1 MAAAKLDPNT
11 MKVLIAEDA
20 ESVRFALRMAVQY
33 LGHEVVGL
41 AIDGQDA
48 FDQIDNV
55 HPDLVLMD
63 VRMPGMDGLTC
74 TALVTQRDLKPKIII
89 VTAGRTP
96 EEQALKAG
104 ARGFVEKPFELG
116 HLRRLL
122 LEMAGRIAGSL
133 QLCARLTG

>member
-41 AIDGQDA
+41 ATDGQDA
-48 FDQIDNV
+48 LDQFDHV

-74 TALVTQRDLKPKIII
+74 T
-89 VTAGRTP
+89 G
-96 EEQALKAG
+96 
-104 ARGFVEKPFELG
+104 
-116 HLRRLL
+116 LL
-122 LEMAGRIAGSL
+122 
-133 QLCARLTG
+133 T

>member
-1 MAAAKLDPNT
+1 

-41 AIDGQDA
+41 AADGQDA
-48 FDQIDNV
+48 LDQFEQA

-74 TALVTQRDLKPKIII
+74 TALLTQRDPRPKIII
-89 VTAGRTP
+89 VTGGRTT
-96 EEQALKAG
+96 EEQARKAG
-104 ARGFVEKPFELG
+104 ALAFVEKPFEIG
-116 HLRRLL
+116 QLRRLF
-122 LEMAGRIAGSL
+122 LEMAEA
-133 QLCARLTG
+133 